1 MLQTQT
7 VSTELLELLKSIM
20 NSAFFSDYILVGGTA
35 LALQFGHRNSVD
47 LDFFANKEIDE
58 DKILE
63 ELKKLGKVQKISGS
77 RSVLICSINGIKVD
91 FVNHR
96 YPFLDRSIVIDS
108 VRMASP
114 KDISAMKLNAIEGR
128 GTKKDF
134 IDLYFLLE
142 KFSLNEMIAFYNE
155 KYIDHTDFM
164 MLKSLTYFVDA
175 DIFPQPEMFSTF
187 DWDECKAKIISEYLK
202 LNL

>member
-20 NSAFFSDYILVGGTA
+20 SSAFFSDYILVGGTA

-96 YPFLDRSIVIDS
+96 YPFLDRSIVVDS